1 MPQESTVLAEQI
13 VAQAQKL
20 DVHIATA
27 ESLTGGLLSSALVD
41 IPGASRV
48 FSGGVVAYA
57 TELKHKFL
65 GVDQHRLDRF
75 GPVDPIVA
83 MEMARGV
90 KERCSSDFGV
100 ATTGVAGPDPDPQ
113 TGLPAGVVFVGVSSL
128 RGDRMVQLMLSGS
141 RSEIR
146 DLAVVGALAELLTEL
161 NAHHSTL
168 GN

>member
-1 MPQESTVLAEQI
+1 
-13 VAQAQKL
+13 L

-128 RGDRMVQLMLSGS
+128 
-141 RSEIR
+141 
-146 DLAVVGALAELLTEL
+146 
-161 NAHHSTL
+161 
-168 GN
+168 